1 MRITYNTNASVGAQ
15 IFRNLILRKL
25 IFRNPILR
33 NSLPM
38 R

>member
-15 IFRNLILRKL
+15 AANMDIQ
-25 IFRNPILR
+25 NPDIQKPDIELP
-33 NSLPM
+33 LPM